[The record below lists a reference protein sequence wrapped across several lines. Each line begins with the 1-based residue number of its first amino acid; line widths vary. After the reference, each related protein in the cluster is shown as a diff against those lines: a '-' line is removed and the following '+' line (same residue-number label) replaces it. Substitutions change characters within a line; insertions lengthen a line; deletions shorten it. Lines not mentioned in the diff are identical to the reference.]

1 MGLGKTLI
9 CLAAIIATKGHW
21 PKIPPQY
28 STDLN
33 PIRGKTGTL
42 MQMTAAAIGREQIPW
57 KTFFQARS
65 GAGEDYGGCITMLE
79 ENVGSYIIPPTHNSN
94 RVRRP
99 ALIPKGERIYLC
111 TATLIIVPQN
121 LFFQWTNQIALHL
134 NRGSLKVLHME
145 TNEIHMPPT
154 ADLLSYDII
163 LMSKNR
169 FEREMK
175 SVETEKISP
184 KGREDY
190 SYQYRDQDH
199 RSSLQNIH
207 FLRMIVDEGH
217 DFASSGRKNNAI
229 WALQNLHVER
239 RWIVSG
245 TPAASLLGVELDLA
259 VNETREN
266 ISNQASEQ
274 EILEAR
280 RFTFLLKQERQD
292 LERLGR
298 IVTDFLQIR
307 PWANDNGED
316 LASWQKYVMPSKD
329 GNRKPKSLKSILESL
344 IVRHRIEDV
353 DADIQL
359 PPLQNKVVYL
369 EPSWHDKLSI
379 NLFILT
385 LTANAVTSERTDQ
398 DYMFHHS
405 NRAQLDLLITNLRHS
420 GFYWV
425 SFSPELIMNTL
436 DFCGSYLNKKSISNP
451 YSYGTTKDHIL
462 LKQVMETGYRA
473 LASSSW
479 KAFAEFQEL
488 GIFVEG
494 FPEDSCNSWS
504 LIQREAEDPLLT
516 GATQMIKAQKY
527 VDSHLYSS
535 DPAYG
540 LAELGNSVMKAFQL
554 NNEVR
559 TEHENL
565 SKIGDLESNR
575 FPHPKKSLPRSKNLA
590 DLRLTEKH
598 TMSKARG
605 FFGSKKKDHVQERS
619 AERHLD
625 YLGTVSKLKSALKT
639 SASLENAEALSSES
653 PLARAKIIGTASS
666 KLSYL
671 VDRVLALQQDE
682 KILVFYRGDHIAYF
696 IAQAFDLVN
705 VRYLIY
711 TGTITTDR
719 RSIYITTFNKT
730 ETFRVMLM
738 DVRQAAHGL
747 HIASASRV
755 FFVNPEWQP
764 NVEAQAIKRAHRIG
778 QTRPVYVET
787 LVLKG
792 TLEDQMLQRRKKM
805 TTEEHQTA
813 QKSLIDDPVMKELIE
828 NLKPIL
834 LSQDEINNPRRQIA
848 LLRTPQRIFGRVAKG
863 VSETDNPNSD
873 LILPE
878 GAHSWKAKP
887 GTRKRQ
893 FSYQPSPDSAD
904 IPLSKRGKSSPP
916 YRDVDEVAE
925 NHENESATSSPPYRD
940 VDEVAENH
948 ENESATSSPLATN
961 TSNNRI
967 ETTHHPLPEITSTI
981 APRRRVAFS
990 LNQDRDDENNDIHP
1004 MQVPRLDGN
1013 PTSGLF
1019 GT

>member
-1 MGLGKTLI
+1 
-9 CLAAIIATKGHW
+9 
-21 PKIPPQY
+21 
-28 STDLN
+28 
-33 PIRGKTGTL
+33 
-42 MQMTAAAIGREQIPW
+42 
-57 KTFFQARS
+57 
-65 GAGEDYGGCITMLE
+65 
-79 ENVGSYIIPPTHNSN
+79 
-94 RVRRP
+94 
-99 ALIPKGERIYLC
+99 
-111 TATLIIVPQN
+111 
-121 LFFQWTNQIALHL
+121 
-134 NRGSLKVLHME
+134 ME
-145 TNEIHMPPT
+145 TNDIHMPPT

-190 SYQYRDQDH
+190 YQCKDEDH

-280 RFTFLLKQERQD
+280 RFAFLLKQERQD

-425 SFSPELIMNTL
+425 SFSPELIINTL

-516 GATQMIKAQKY
+516 GATQLIKAQKH

-535 DPAYG
+535 NPAHG

-565 SKIGDLESNR
+565 SGIGDLESNR
-575 FPHPKKSLPRSKNLA
+575 IPHQKKSSPRSKNLA
-590 DLRLTEKH
+590 DLRLTERH

-605 FFGSKKKDHVQERS
+605 FLGNKKKDHVQERS

-625 YLGTVSKLKSALKT
+625 SLGTVPKLKSALKT
-639 SASLENAEALSSES
+639 STSLENKMTEALSES
-653 PLARAKIIGTASS
+653 PLARSKIIGTASS

-671 VDRVLALQQDE
+671 IDRVLALQQDE

-696 IAQAFDLVN
+696 IAQAFDLVD

-755 FFVNPEWQP
+755 FFINPEWQP

-787 LVLKG
+787 LVLKD

-848 LLRTPQRIFGRVAKG
+848 LLKTPQRIFGRVAKG
-863 VSETDNPNSD
+863 VSEIDNPDSD

-916 YRDVDEVAE
+916 YRDVDEAAE
-925 NHENESATSSPPYRD
+925 NHD
-940 VDEVAENH
+940 NH
-948 ENESATSSPLATN
+948 SLTSSPLATN

-967 ETTHHPLPEITSTI
+967 ETTHHPLPEITPTT

-990 LNQDRDDENNDIHP
+990 LD
-1004 MQVPRLDGN
+1004 
-1013 PTSGLF
+1013 
-1019 GT
+1019 

>member
-9 CLAAIIATKGHW
+9 CLAAIVATKGHW

-28 STDLN
+28 SINLN
-33 PIRGKTGTL
+33 PIRTKTGTL
-42 MQMTAAAIGREQIPW
+42 MQMTAATIGREQIPW
-57 KTFFQARS
+57 KTFFQAKS
-65 GAGEDYGGCITMLE
+65 EAGEDHAGCVKLLE
-79 ENVGSYIIPPTHNSN
+79 RNVGSYIITPTSSSN
-94 RVRRP
+94 RVRRA
-99 ALIPKGERIYLC
+99 ALTPKEERIYLC

-134 NRGSLKVLHME
+134 YKGSLKVLYMD
-145 TNEIHMPPT
+145 TIDIRMPPI
-154 ADLLSYDII
+154 ANLLSYDII

-175 SVETEKISP
+175 SVET
-184 KGREDY
+184 GNY
-190 SYQYRDQDH
+190 SYQSKDEDRPRCGDPQYRSPL
-199 RSSLQNIH
+199 RNIH
-207 FLRMIVDEGH
+207 FLRIIVDEGH
-217 DFASSGRKNNAI
+217 DFASSMRKNKSI
-229 WALQNLHVER
+229 WALGNLLVER

-245 TPAASLLGVELDLA
+245 TPTAGLLGVELDLA
-259 VNETREN
+259 VNETGAN
-266 ISNQASEQ
+266 SSNQASEQ
-274 EILEAR
+274 DILETR
-280 RFTFLLKQERQD
+280 RFEFLLKQERQD

-298 IVTDFLQIR
+298 IVIDFLRIR
-307 PWANDNGED
+307 PWANVNRED
-316 LASWQKYVMPSKD
+316 LASWQKYIMPSQD
-329 GNRKPKSLKSILESL
+329 GNRKPKSLRSILESL
-344 IVRHRIEDV
+344 VVRHRIEDV

-359 PPLQNKVVYL
+359 PPLQNRVVYL

-398 DYMFHHS
+398 DYMFHQS
-405 NRAQLDLLITNLRHS
+405 NRAQLDLLITNLRLS

-425 SFSPELIMNTL
+425 SFPPKLIIDTL
-436 DFCGSYLNKKSISNP
+436 DICRSYLDRKSISDP
-451 YSYGTTKDHIL
+451 YSCDTTEDYVL
-462 LKQVMETGYRA
+462 LKQVMETGYQA

-494 FPEDSCNSWS
+494 FPEDSCNPWS

-516 GATQMIKAQKY
+516 AATQLIKAQKH

-535 DPAYG
+535 NPAHG
-540 LAELGNSVMKAFQL
+540 LAELGISVMKAFEQK
-554 NNEVR
+554 NEVD
-559 TEHENL
+559 TEQENSTEFGTPK
-565 SKIGDLESNR
+565 SKRIS
-575 FPHPKKSLPRSKNLA
+575 HQAKSSPSSKNLA

-605 FFGSKKKDHVQERS
+605 SFSSRKIEHIQGRS
-619 AERHLD
+619 AERHTE
-625 YLGTVSKLKSALKT
+625 YVCTTQKLKSALKAAT
-639 SASLENAEALSSES
+639 SSENKTVEALPSES

-671 VDRVLALQQDE
+671 IDRVLALQQEE
-682 KILVFYRGDHIAYF
+682 KILIFYRGDHIAYF
-696 IAQAFDLVN
+696 IAQAFDLLN

-711 TGTITTDR
+711 AGTIKTDR

-755 FFVNPEWQP
+755 FFVNPEWHP

-778 QTRPVYVET
+778 QIRPVYVET

-792 TLEDQMLQRRKKM
+792 TLEDQMLQRRKRM

-813 QKSLIDDPVMKELIE
+813 QKSLIDDPVMKEMIE
-828 NLKPIL
+828 NLKPIV
-834 LSQDEINNPRRQIA
+834 LSQDEISNPRRQIA
-848 LLRTPQRIFGRVAKG
+848 HLRKPQSIFGRIGKEALG
-863 VSETDNPNSD
+863 TDSPDSD

-878 GAHSWKAKP
+878 GTSSWKAKP

-893 FSYQPSPDSAD
+893 FSYEHSSDTGD
-904 IPLSKRGKSSPP
+904 MPLPKRGKLFPR
-916 YRDVDEVAE
+916 YGDVDKAAGSDDD
-925 NHENESATSSPPYRD
+925 ESS
-940 VDEVAENH
+940 
-948 ENESATSSPLATN
+948 TSSPLTKN
-961 TSNNRI
+961 TFSDRT
-967 ETTHHPLPEITSTI
+967 ETTRRSLPDTTF
-981 APRRRVAFS
+981 PTVPTRRVAFS
-990 LNQDRDDENNDIHP
+990 FDQDGDDDENN
-1004 MQVPRLDGN
+1004 
-1013 PTSGLF
+1013 
-1019 GT
+1019 